1 MMNSLEVLNQLDRA
15 ILLFINQ
22 LGTPFWDN
30 FWIFITNK
38 YTSIPLYLVLLLL
51 SYRYQGFKKTA
62 WLCVFVALL
71 ITATDQLA
79 NVFKYGFERLRPCHE
94 PTLEGLRIWK
104 CGGKFGYFSAHAAS
118 SFALAT
124 FFVRVFNRELPK
136 LKYVLFSWAFL
147 VSFSRIYLAVHYPFD
162 VLTGMFF
169 GVLFGVILAK
179 FFRDVSLKIDSNS

>member
-1 MMNSLEVLNQLDRA
+1 MNSWEFLQQLDKDM
-15 ILLFINQ
+15 LLYINQ

-38 YTSIPLYLVLLLL
+38 YSSIPLYFILLLM
-51 SYRYQGFKKTA
+51 SYRYQGLKKTV
-62 WLCVFVALL
+62 WLCLFVVLL

-94 PTLEGLRIWK
+94 PTLQGLRVWK

-124 FFVRVFNRELPK
+124 FFVRIFSNRLPK
-136 LKYVLFSWAFL
+136 LKYILFFWAFL
-147 VSFSRIYLAVHYPFD
+147 VSISRIYLAVHYPFD

-169 GVLFGVILAK
+169 GVLFGIIFAK
-179 FFRDVSLKIDSNS
+179 FFKDVSLKISSNH